1 MSDAGRRFIRLRR
14 YRCQLALNSTECD
27 NAYDTGVLF
36 AQKIKELTN
45 GRVRVDLYGG
55 AQLGTTAE
63 VLEGMYAGV
72 ADVMCESI
80 GTLATFT
87 SLANIEAMPYMF
99 SSYDHFM
106 NVWYSDLGQEIKDAV
121 GDMPLILHTHCTTGM
136 AYMTYTKAI
145 ESGIDVIDT
154 ATSCFSGG
162 TSQPATE
169 TMFYALQQY
178 GIELFQRAGFPDSS
192 GRAGFLTALYMVL
205 VPLFNLA
212 FGKKAGL
219 FTWIG
224 VGFAAIGLFLVSVSS
239 AFTISPE
246 DLVVLGCA
254 VLFAAH
260 ILVIDR
266 FGDALYSLRFSM
278 IQFLVCTVLSLAAWG
293 ITVAAG
299 IHTPESLADLKAAIV
314 PLLYG
319 GFMSVGVAYTCQ
331 VLGQKR
337 ADPAVA
343 SVLLSMESMFTDDT
357 YCVWRTEFDEK
368 KRLCYYGMDIFR
380 LEGEHWQR
388 SFEEHIEYAYEPAE
402 LQQWL
407 AEAGFTR
414 IRSYGDRVLR
424 APKEAEQRIY
434 FSAKKE

>member
-1 MSDAGRRFIRLRR
+1 M
-14 YRCQLALNSTECD
+14 QE
-27 NAYDTGVLF
+27 
-36 AQKIKELTN
+36 QKK
-45 GRVRVDLYGG
+45 
-55 AQLGTTAE
+55 
-63 VLEGMYAGV
+63 
-72 ADVMCESI
+72 
-80 GTLATFT
+80 
-87 SLANIEAMPYMF
+87 
-99 SSYDHFM
+99 
-106 NVWYSDLGQEIKDAV
+106 
-121 GDMPLILHTHCTTGM
+121 TTGL
-136 AYMTYTKAI
+136 
-145 ESGIDVIDT
+145 GIFFLLLTAVVWGFAFVAQTVGSDHVGAFLFNGIRFALGGLSLLPVIALFEKKNPD
-154 ATSCFSGG
+154 
-162 TSQPATE
+162 PASHKQLIRT
-169 TMFYALQQY
+169 TVIAGIVCGILLCSASTLQQY

-239 AFTISPE
+239 AFAISPE

-343 SVLLSMESMFTDDT
+343 SVLLSMESMFSVIGGALILHERMTARG
-357 YCVWRTEFDEK
+357 YIGCVLIFLGV
-368 KRLCYYGMDIFR
+368 LCTQMKFR
-380 LEGEHWQR
+380 HK
-388 SFEEHIEYAYEPAE
+388 PAP
-402 LQQWL
+402 
-407 AEAGFTR
+407 AHST
-414 IRSYGDRVLR
+414 
-424 APKEAEQRIY
+424 K
-434 FSAKKE
+434 

>member
-1 MSDAGRRFIRLRR
+1 M
-14 YRCQLALNSTECD
+14 QE
-27 NAYDTGVLF
+27 
-36 AQKIKELTN
+36 QKK
-45 GRVRVDLYGG
+45 
-55 AQLGTTAE
+55 
-63 VLEGMYAGV
+63 
-72 ADVMCESI
+72 
-80 GTLATFT
+80 
-87 SLANIEAMPYMF
+87 
-99 SSYDHFM
+99 
-106 NVWYSDLGQEIKDAV
+106 
-121 GDMPLILHTHCTTGM
+121 TTGL
-136 AYMTYTKAI
+136 
-145 ESGIDVIDT
+145 GIFFLLLTAVVWGFAFVAQTVGSDHVGAFLFNGIRFALGGLSLLPVIALFEKKNPD
-154 ATSCFSGG
+154 
-162 TSQPATE
+162 PASHKQLMRT
-169 TMFYALQQY
+169 TVIAGIVCGILLCSASTLQQY

-239 AFTISPE
+239 AFAISPE

-343 SVLLSMESMFTDDT
+343 SVLLSMESMFSVIGGALILHERMTARG
-357 YCVWRTEFDEK
+357 YIGCVLIFLGV
-368 KRLCYYGMDIFR
+368 LCTQMKFR
-380 LEGEHWQR
+380 HK
-388 SFEEHIEYAYEPAE
+388 PAP
-402 LQQWL
+402 
-407 AEAGFTR
+407 AHST
-414 IRSYGDRVLR
+414 
-424 APKEAEQRIY
+424 K
-434 FSAKKE
+434 

>member
-1 MSDAGRRFIRLRR
+1 M
-14 YRCQLALNSTECD
+14 QE
-27 NAYDTGVLF
+27 
-36 AQKIKELTN
+36 QKK
-45 GRVRVDLYGG
+45 
-55 AQLGTTAE
+55 
-63 VLEGMYAGV
+63 
-72 ADVMCESI
+72 
-80 GTLATFT
+80 
-87 SLANIEAMPYMF
+87 
-99 SSYDHFM
+99 
-106 NVWYSDLGQEIKDAV
+106 
-121 GDMPLILHTHCTTGM
+121 TTGL
-136 AYMTYTKAI
+136 
-145 ESGIDVIDT
+145 GIFFLLLTAVVWGFAFVAQTVGSDHVGAFLFNGIRFALGGLSLLPVIALFEKKNPD
-154 ATSCFSGG
+154 
-162 TSQPATE
+162 PASHKQLIRT
-169 TMFYALQQY
+169 TVIAGIVCGILLCSASTLQQY

-239 AFTISPE
+239 AFAISPE

-343 SVLLSMESMFTDDT
+343 SVLLSMESMFSVIGGALILHERMTARG
-357 YCVWRTEFDEK
+357 YIGCVLIFLGV
-368 KRLCYYGMDIFR
+368 LCTQVRYR
-380 LEGEHWQR
+380 PKPR
-388 SFEEHIEYAYEPAE
+388 SAH
-402 LQQWL
+402 
-407 AEAGFTR
+407 
-414 IRSYGDRVLR
+414 
-424 APKEAEQRIY
+424 
-434 FSAKKE
+434 SAK

>member
-1 MSDAGRRFIRLRR
+1 M
-14 YRCQLALNSTECD
+14 QE
-27 NAYDTGVLF
+27 
-36 AQKIKELTN
+36 QKK
-45 GRVRVDLYGG
+45 
-55 AQLGTTAE
+55 
-63 VLEGMYAGV
+63 
-72 ADVMCESI
+72 
-80 GTLATFT
+80 
-87 SLANIEAMPYMF
+87 
-99 SSYDHFM
+99 
-106 NVWYSDLGQEIKDAV
+106 
-121 GDMPLILHTHCTTGM
+121 TTGL
-136 AYMTYTKAI
+136 
-145 ESGIDVIDT
+145 GIFFLLLTAVVWGFAFVAQTVGSDHVGAFLFNGIRFALGGLSLLPVIALFEKKNPDPASHKQLMRTTVT
-154 ATSCFSGG
+154 AGIVCGILLCSAST
-162 TSQPATE
+162 
-169 TMFYALQQY
+169 LQQY

-343 SVLLSMESMFTDDT
+343 SVLLSMESMFSVIGGALILKERMTARG
-357 YCVWRTEFDEK
+357 YIGCVLIFLGV
-368 KRLCYYGMDIFR
+368 LCTQVRYR
-380 LEGEHWQR
+380 PKPR
-388 SFEEHIEYAYEPAE
+388 SAH
-402 LQQWL
+402 
-407 AEAGFTR
+407 
-414 IRSYGDRVLR
+414 
-424 APKEAEQRIY
+424 
-434 FSAKKE
+434 SAK